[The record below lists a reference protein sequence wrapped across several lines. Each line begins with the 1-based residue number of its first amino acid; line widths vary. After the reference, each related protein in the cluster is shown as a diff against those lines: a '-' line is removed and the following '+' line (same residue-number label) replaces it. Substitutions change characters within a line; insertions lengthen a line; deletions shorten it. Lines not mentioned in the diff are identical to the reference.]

1 MQLRRQ
7 AETQMQKR
15 RSNLI
20 RASKE
25 AKLPRSNHDVKK
37 GRGFVIVVAMLA
49 VFLFATHLSGSL
61 LYFYGIVEPAM
72 KNIKDS
78 ESSPEPEDQR
88 DTCFGGCPI
97 NQSSARN
104 QILNFPNNTNE
115 FILGPTKK
123 RRTFLHDSAGEKR
136 TFLITETDENDG
148 GDNEPRRWCTNKEKE
163 GQSQM
168 QTTHRIPA
176 GQEEKGERK
185 RGARELIRPSVAT
198 SLGPQS

>member
-1 MQLRRQ
+1 
-7 AETQMQKR
+7 MQKR

-136 TFLITETDENDG
+136 TIFARNDTFFLLLTGPFFTSPPHPG
-148 GDNEPRRWCTNKEKE
+148 
-163 GQSQM
+163 
-168 QTTHRIPA
+168 
-176 GQEEKGERK
+176 
-185 RGARELIRPSVAT
+185 RPSPT
-198 SLGPQS
+198 GPQVEAELTPPVCVWDSRSWTDKNKNFE